1 MALDLVAYHAVTA
14 LLAEGDPLAL
24 DDATLVDHFVKV
36 PFRTPATAKLAERV
50 QMYGVPTLAPD
61 DQLHAPLRAQ
71 PCLAYGLAVRQE
83 GTFFQPP
90 KIVRKRLCAR
100 FALQV
105 DGALI
110 DIDPTHVLLVFEQ
123 HHRTAHMHPSCDLKA
138 LREAYGFVTKPTLF
152 APPKFRYFEAVF
164 ALGVPMRIIGFV
176 AKQTAADDA
185 SATPYRQQQAR
196 PTLYGTADIPL
207 LIALSTAAPTT
218 VPLPSR

>member
-1 MALDLVAYHAVTA
+1 MLDLLAYQAVTA
-14 LLAEGDPLAL
+14 LLGEGDPLAL

-36 PFRTPATAKLAERV
+36 PFRTPATAKVAERV

-61 DQLHAPLRAQ
+61 EEVHAPLSAQ
-71 PCLAYGLAVRQE
+71 ACLAFGMAVMQE

-90 KIVRKRLCAR
+90 KIVRKRVCAR

-105 DGALI
+105 DNLLV

-123 HHRTAHMHPSCDLKA
+123 HHRTKHVHPSCDLKA
-138 LREAYGFVTKPTLF
+138 LREAYGFATKPTLF

-164 ALGVPMRIIGFV
+164 ALGVPLRIIGFV

-185 SATPYRQQQAR
+185 STTPYRQQQAR

-207 LIALSTAAPTT
+207 LIALSTAAPTA